1 MIDPAKVPGLDPGD
15 VKDPEYILA
24 DVGRDGRVRL
34 VPFLFDREDET
45 WDEFCARAARVSNA
59 LNEHCPKADRFVLVK
74 AIVNGASIGLFLF
87 WLIGEFLWR
96 LFR

>member
-34 VPFLFDREDET
+34 VPFLFDRETET

-59 LNEHCPKADRFVLVK
+59 LNEHCPKEDQFGFFK
-74 AIVNGASIGLFLF
+74 AIVIVAPIGLFLF
-87 WLIGEFLWR
+87 WLIWELIWR
-96 LFR
+96 LFQ